1 MKRISFFLFFLLPLL
16 GNAQTKFVIDGSL
29 DAPDNTM
36 LHLIYHGPENWQVDS
51 VKLLHGKFHF
61 SGEYTEPV
69 KANLTMRMG
78 NDDYRSVSFYLE
90 NVPLKISAGKDLR
103 AATVK
108 GGTVNREWAAWEKMN
123 GVDNDNPDSV
133 LIASYVSKY
142 PASVVSLDL
151 VIEKVNTEKYYS
163 LFEQL
168 APELKTLPRAQEYDR
183 FVNGHRALKV
193 GQMAPD
199 FTVVD
204 PDGKSWTLSDYR
216 GKYVYLDFW
225 ASWCKPC
232 RAAHPWLSKINER
245 FKDKGFVLLGISLDY
260 KKEAWLKAIA
270 EDHVQWKQGSELK
283 GFNGEIAKLYQ
294 IGILPNGILIDP
306 DGRIMEKGNI
316 EKTLEERLG
325 N

>member
-16 GNAQTKFVIDGSL
+16 GNAQKKFVIDGSL

-36 LHLIYHGPENWQVDS
+36 LHLIYPGPKNWQVDS

-61 SGEYTEPV
+61 TGEYTEPV
-69 KANLTMRMG
+69 KANITMRIG
-78 NDDYRSVSFYLE
+78 TGDYRSVSFYLE
-90 NVPLKISAGKDLR
+90 NIPVKISAGKDLR
-103 AATVK
+103 TAAVK
-108 GGTVNREWAAWEKMN
+108 GGTVNREWAAWKKMN
-123 GVDNDNPDSV
+123 GMDNDNPDSG

-151 VIEKVNTEKYYS
+151 VIEKLNTEKYFS

-183 FVNGHRALKV
+183 FVNGHRALKA

-199 FTVVD
+199 FTVAD
-204 PDGKSWTLSDYR
+204 PGGNTWKLSEYR
-216 GKYVYLDFW
+216 GRYVYLDFW

-245 FKDKGFVLLGISLDY
+245 FKHKGFVLLGISLDY